1 MQYPSSNN
9 QFRIYTLFV
18 CSFLALASLPARG
31 QNTVIAGRQYNRSSF
46 HQWLFG
52 KHYRKEWATS
62 VSVPGLLLDTAM
74 GVGLK
79 PYQEGGGRQ
88 SKTLRL
94 HDPNGKEYVMRSLD
108 KSFGRALPPIFQN
121 SFVESVINDQVSLG
135 HPYAAVTIPL
145 MAEAAKIYHT
155 NPRIVYIPQQPALDS
170 FNKEYGDRLYL
181 VEQRPDENWE
191 EAANFGNSKK
201 IVGTEK
207 MLEKISE
214 DNDHR
219 PDQLLYVRSR
229 LFDMLIGDASRHEDQ
244 WRWAT
249 IKKGDKTIYKAI
261 PRDRDQA
268 YGKFD
273 GLLIKAFLA
282 MADLQHL
289 QTFRHDIPDVR
300 LNNYPARNLDRQIA
314 NEVTQEQWVAIAKE
328 LQQAITDD
336 VIEKAVKQLPLE
348 VFPISGDGIINKLK
362 ARRDKLD
369 KYASQYYL
377 SLAKEV
383 EVAGTKDREFFHITR
398 SMDEKV
404 TVTVSKIKKNGE
416 TATIP
421 FYSRVFLPKETK
433 EIRVYGLAG
442 NDIYRVDGEA
452 TETIKTRIIG
462 GVDNDSIVDLSLVKG
477 GKHNTVIYDN
487 HQNNITPSKE
497 IKLHLSNDTAI
508 HNFKYDGY
516 NYNDEGFKPVLFY
529 SFEDKLHVGLAYKVL
544 RHGWRKDPFKSK
556 HEIQANYS
564 IMQKNLSFIYQG
576 ALRQVIGKWNLN
588 LDANYDLM
596 RWTNYYGLGNNTTE
610 AVTTLNYY
618 QMESKDL
625 LATIILNRPLGK
637 HVNVGIGP
645 VYSMVQVLENKDRF
659 IYQTMPA
666 SPKLYEQKHF
676 AGAQASFS
684 FTHLN
689 DKAVPTKGISFFAG
703 AQYLQNLK
711 ESGKQVAR
719 YHAEMQFYIPLLKH
733 LVLAIRPGAAT
744 VTGQPEFFQYASVGG
759 SRNLRG
765 YARDR
770 FWGTSFFYSANEL
783 QYLFNVRSHIFN
795 GKAGLIGFYDAG
807 RVWQKNETSNDWHTG
822 YGGGFLIAPFNKIMA
837 SFTYGTSVEGSHIHI
852 RLVRSL

>member
-1 MQYPSSNN
+1 MHNSASK
-9 QFRIYTLFV
+9 LFFLTFV
-18 CSFLALASLPARG
+18 SFLSLTAQT
-31 QNTVIAGRQYNRSSF
+31 QNVVVAGPQYKRSSF
-46 HQWLFG
+46 HQWLYG
-52 KHYRKEWATS
+52 RHYRKEWNTP
-62 VSVPGLLLDTAM
+62 VSVPALLLDTAM

-135 HPYAAVTIPL
+135 HPYSAVTIPM

-155 NPRIVYIPQQPALDS
+155 NPRIVYIPEQPALDS
-170 FNKEYGDRLYL
+170 FNKEYGNRLYM

-207 MLEKISE
+207 MLEKIFE

-249 IKKGDKTIYKAI
+249 VKEGDKTIYKAI

-314 NEVTQEQWVAIAKE
+314 NEVTEEQWVSIAKE
-328 LQQAITDD
+328 LQQDITND
-336 VIEKAVKQLPLE
+336 VIEKAVKQLPPE
-348 VFPISGDGIINKLK
+348 VFPISGEDIISKLK
-362 ARRDKLD
+362 SRRDKLD
-369 KYASQYYL
+369 QYASLYYL

-383 EVAGTKDREFFHITR
+383 EVVGTKDREFFHITR
-398 SMDEKV
+398 TNDEKV
-404 TVTVSKIKKNGE
+404 KVEVSKIKKNGE
-416 TATIP
+416 TASTP

-433 EIRVYGLAG
+433 ELRVYGLAG
-442 NDIYRVDGEA
+442 SDVYVVDGEA
-452 TETIKTRIIG
+452 SESIKVKIIG
-462 GVDNDSIVDLSLVKG
+462 GVSSDSISDISAVKG
-477 GKHNTVIYDN
+477 GKRNTIVYDD
-487 HQNNITPSKE
+487 HQNNFTASKE
-497 IKLHLSNDTAI
+497 MKLRLSNDSAV
-508 HNFKYDGY
+508 HNFKYDGFQ
-516 NYNDEGFKPVLFY
+516 YNDAGFKPVLFY
-529 SFEDKLHVGLAYKVL
+529 SFEDKLHVGLAYRVL
-544 RHGWRKDPFKSK
+544 RHGWRKEPFKSK
-556 HEIQANYS
+556 HQVQANYS
-564 IMQKNLSFIYQG
+564 IMQKNFSFIYQG
-576 ALRQVIGKWNLN
+576 ALMQLIGKWNLN

-596 RWTNYYGLGNNTTE
+596 RWTNYYGLGNNTQE
-610 AVTTLNYY
+610 ADKPLNYY

-625 LATIILNRPLGK
+625 MATIILNRPLGK
-637 HVNVGIGP
+637 HANFGIGP

-659 IYQTMPA
+659 IYQNIPV
-666 SPKLYEQKHF
+666 SSKLYEQKHF
-676 AGAQASFS
+676 AGAQATFAISY
-684 FTHLN
+684 LDN
-689 DKAVPTKGISFFAG
+689 NAVPTKGIALSTG
-703 AQYLQNLK
+703 AQYLQNIK
-711 ESGKQVAR
+711 ESGKQLTRFNAD
-719 YHAEMQFYIPLLKH
+719 AQFYLPFFKH
-733 LVLAIRPGAAT
+733 LVLAIRPGAAA
-744 VTGQPEFFQYASVGG
+744 VTGKPEFFQHVSTGG

-770 FWGTSFFYSANEL
+770 FWGTSSFYSANEL
-783 QYLFNVRSHIFN
+783 QYLFNVKSHIFN
-795 GKAGLIGFYDAG
+795 GKAGLVGFYDVG
-807 RVWQKNETSNDWHTG
+807 RVWLKNEVSSDWHTG
-822 YGGGFLIAPFNKIMA
+822 YGGGILLAPFNKIMA
-837 SFTYGTSVEGSHIHI
+837 SITYGTSVEGSHIHV
-852 RLVRSL
+852 RLVRAL